1 MMNLVYV
8 RFPRTTADYLFEV
21 PVGTYLNEGQVVFV
35 QNKSQRTPTQV
46 VCSTDS
52 FLLPEKTAGIIIR
65 EIFGTFTKPLSKVV
79 GLAVPTYTMVSL

>member
-8 RFPRTTADYLFEV
+8 RFPNTTEDYLFEV
-21 PVGTYLNEGQVVFV
+21 PVGTDLKKGQVVYV
-35 QNKSQRTPTQV
+35 QNKNRRTPV

-52 FLLPEKTAGIIIR
+52 FILPEKTAGIIIR
-65 EIFGTFTKPLSKVV
+65 EIFGPFTEPLSKVV

>member
-8 RFPRTTADYLFEV
+8 KFPNTAANYLFEV
-21 PVGTYLNEGQVVFV
+21 PVGTDLKEGQVVYV
-35 QNKSQRTPTQV
+35 QNKNQRTPTQV

-52 FLLPEKTAGIIIR
+52 FLLPEKTADIIIR